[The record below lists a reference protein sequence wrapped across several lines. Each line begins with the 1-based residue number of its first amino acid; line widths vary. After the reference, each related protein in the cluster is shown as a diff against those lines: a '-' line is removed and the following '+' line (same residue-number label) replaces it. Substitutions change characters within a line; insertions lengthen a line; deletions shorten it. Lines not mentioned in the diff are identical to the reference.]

1 MRPILLS
8 FGGGINS
15 TALLLEWVEQ
25 GKPLDLVIFADTG
38 SEMPETYEFIDKYVI
53 PFCKKH
59 KIHFETVYYTVS
71 NKVAGVKKG
80 HWVEGERVS
89 IYDYYEYQK
98 AVPSM
103 IKRSCTDKF
112 KISPIEKYI
121 KQKWGD
127 KNLPLRLIG
136 IDAGESHRAKF
147 IVDPKTGK
155 KINVVAVSARS
166 INKKR
171 KFKVNK
177 KIFYKNP
184 LEIFKKNN
192 IDILFEAIGLSDGIS
207 KKVVETALKS
217 KIHVITPNKA
227 LISKHGNELAKLA
240 EKNKVN
246 LEFEASVAGGIP
258 ILRSIKEGLATNK
271 ISKVYG
277 ILNGTSNYIL
287 SEMENSNENFA
298 DVLKKAQILG
308 YAEPGNPKLD
318 LNGFDA
324 FAKVRILSALAF
336 NSKISKHKCLM
347 EGIEKIEL
355 KDIKIANQL
364 DLRIKLLGISELK
377 NNHLF
382 ETVHPCLV
390 SKKSYIGNVNG
401 VMNAVILQGKPVGES
416 VLQGEGAGPGPTSSS
431 LLSDLLSILRG
442 NIKKPFGVSVSKLK
456 SLKPYNVNNYVNSL
470 YLRFEV
476 KDKPGVLSEITN
488 RLAKYKISVKRLI
501 QTPDKKNNKAT
512 IVIITH
518 KTTETNIHNCLSIF
532 KKNKNILKTPT
543 LIRLLG

>member
-1 MRPILLS
+1 MKNTINIAVVGLGQIGNYLLNELKEKRKD
-8 FGGGINS
+8 IN
-15 TALLLEWVEQ
+15 L
-25 GKPLDLVIFADTG
+25 
-38 SEMPETYEFIDKYVI
+38 
-53 PFCKKH
+53 
-59 KIHFETVYYTVS
+59 
-71 NKVAGVKKG
+71 
-80 HWVEGERVS
+80 
-89 IYDYYEYQK
+89 
-98 AVPSM
+98 
-103 IKRSCTDKF
+103 
-112 KISPIEKYI
+112 
-121 KQKWGD
+121 
-127 KNLPLRLIG
+127 
-136 IDAGESHRAKF
+136 
-147 IVDPKTGK
+147 KTGK
-155 KINVVAVSARS
+155 KINIVAISARN

-171 KFKVNK
+171 KFKINR
-177 KIFYKNP
+177 KIFFKNP
-184 LEIFKKNN
+184 LEIFNKKK

-207 KKVVETALKS
+207 KKVVETALKNN
-217 KIHVITPNKA
+217 IHVITPNKA
-227 LISKHGNELAKLA
+227 LISKHGNYLAKLA
-240 EKNKVN
+240 ENNNVN

-258 ILRSIKEGLATNK
+258 ILRSIKEGLTTNK

-287 SEMENSNENFA
+287 SEMENSNENFL
-298 DVLKKAQILG
+298 DVLKKAQKLG

-324 FAKVRILSALAF
+324 FAKVRILSALTF
-336 NSKISKHKCLM
+336 NSKISKNKCLM

-377 NNHLF
+377 NNKLF
-382 ETVHPCLV
+382 ESVHPCLV

-401 VMNAVILQGKPVGES
+401 VMNAVILEGKPVGQN

-456 SLKPYNVNNYVNSL
+456 SLNPYNVNNYVNSL

-476 KDKPGVLSEITN
+476 KDKPGVLSQITN

-518 KTTETNIHNCLSIF
+518 KTSEFNIKKCLLVF
-532 KKNKNILKTPT
+532 KKNKNIIKTPT
-543 LIRLLG
+543 LIRLHN

>member
-1 MRPILLS
+1 MNKIINIAVVGLGQVGNYLL
-8 FGGGINS
+8 NELN
-15 TALLLEWVEQ
+15 T
-25 GKPLDLVIFADTG
+25 
-38 SEMPETYEFIDKYVI
+38 
-53 PFCKKH
+53 KK
-59 KIHFETVYYTVS
+59 KE
-71 NKVAGVKKG
+71 
-80 HWVEGERVS
+80 
-89 IYDYYEYQK
+89 
-98 AVPSM
+98 
-103 IKRSCTDKF
+103 
-112 KISPIEKYI
+112 IE
-121 KQKWGD
+121 
-127 KNLPLRLIG
+127 L
-136 IDAGESHRAKF
+136 
-147 IVDPKTGK
+147 KTGK
-155 KINVVAVSARS
+155 KIKIVAVSARN

-171 KFKVNK
+171 QFKVDK
-177 KIFYKNP
+177 KLFYKNP
-184 LEIFKKNN
+184 LDILKKHQV
-192 IDILFEAIGLSDGIS
+192 DILFEAIGQSDGVS
-207 KKVVETALKS
+207 KKIVEAALKNGT
-217 KIHVITPNKA
+217 HVVTPNKA
-227 LISKHGNELAKLA
+227 LISKHGNDLSKLA
-240 EKNKVN
+240 EKNNVN

-258 ILRSIKEGLATNK
+258 VLRAIKEGLATNK

-287 SEMENSNENFA
+287 SEMENSNKNFS
-298 DVLKKAQILG
+298 DVLKKAQQLG

-364 DLRIKLLGISELK
+364 DLRVKLLGISELK
-377 NNHLF
+377 NNQLF

-401 VMNAVILQGKPVGES
+401 VMNAVIIEGKPVGES
-416 VLQGEGAGPGPTSSS
+416 VLQGEGAGPGPTSSA

-442 NIKKPFGVSVSKLK
+442 NIKKPLGVSVSKLK

-476 KDKPGVLSEITN
+476 KDKSGVLSQITN
-488 RLAKYKISVKRLI
+488 RLAKYKISIKRII

-512 IVIITH
+512 IVIISH
-518 KTTETNIHNCLSIF
+518 KTSELNCNNCLSIF
-532 KKNKNILKTPT
+532 KNNKNILKTPT

>member
-1 MRPILLS
+1 MKNNINIAVVGLGQVGSYLL
-8 FGGGINS
+8 NELN
-15 TALLLEWVEQ
+15 T
-25 GKPLDLVIFADTG
+25 
-38 SEMPETYEFIDKYVI
+38 
-53 PFCKKH
+53 KK
-59 KIHFETVYYTVS
+59 K
-71 NKVAGVKKG
+71 
-80 HWVEGERVS
+80 
-89 IYDYYEYQK
+89 D
-98 AVPSM
+98 
-103 IKRSCTDKF
+103 
-112 KISPIEKYI
+112 IE
-121 KQKWGD
+121 
-127 KNLPLRLIG
+127 L
-136 IDAGESHRAKF
+136 
-147 IVDPKTGK
+147 KTGK
-155 KINVVAVSARS
+155 KINVVAVSARN

-171 KFKVNK
+171 QFKIDK
-177 KIFYKNP
+177 KIFFKNP
-184 LEIFKKNN
+184 LEIFNKKKV
-192 IDILFEAIGLSDGIS
+192 DILFEAIGQSDGIS
-207 KKVVETALKS
+207 KKIVETALKN

-227 LISKHGNELAKLA
+227 LISKHGNDLAKLA
-240 EKNKVN
+240 EKNNVN

-258 ILRSIKEGLATNK
+258 VLRSIKEGLATNK

-287 SEMENSNENFA
+287 TEMENSNSNFSE
-298 DVLKKAQILG
+298 VLKKAQKLG

-336 NSKISKHKCLM
+336 HSKISKYKCLM

-364 DLRIKLLGISELK
+364 DLRVKLLGISELK
-377 NNHLF
+377 NNQLF

-401 VMNAVILQGKPVGES
+401 VMNAVIIEGKPVGES
-416 VLQGEGAGPGPTSSS
+416 ILQGEGAGPGPTSSA

-442 NIKKPFGVSVSKLK
+442 NIKNPFGVKVSKLK
-456 SLKPYNVNNYVNSL
+456 SLKAYNSNNYINSL

-476 KDKPGVLSEITN
+476 KDKSGVLSQITN
-488 RLAKYKISVKRLI
+488 RLAKYKISIKRII

-518 KTTETNIHNCLSIF
+518 KTSELNCSNCLSIF
-532 KKNKNILKTPT
+532 KKNKNILKNPI

>member
-1 MRPILLS
+1 MKNNINIAVVGLGQVGSYLL
-8 FGGGINS
+8 NELN
-15 TALLLEWVEQ
+15 T
-25 GKPLDLVIFADTG
+25 
-38 SEMPETYEFIDKYVI
+38 
-53 PFCKKH
+53 KK
-59 KIHFETVYYTVS
+59 K
-71 NKVAGVKKG
+71 
-80 HWVEGERVS
+80 
-89 IYDYYEYQK
+89 D
-98 AVPSM
+98 
-103 IKRSCTDKF
+103 
-112 KISPIEKYI
+112 IE
-121 KQKWGD
+121 
-127 KNLPLRLIG
+127 L
-136 IDAGESHRAKF
+136 
-147 IVDPKTGK
+147 KTGK
-155 KINVVAVSARS
+155 KINVVAVSARN

-171 KFKVNK
+171 QFKIDK
-177 KIFYKNP
+177 KIFFTNP
-184 LEIFKKNN
+184 LEIFNKKKV
-192 IDILFEAIGLSDGIS
+192 DILFEAIGQSDGIS
-207 KKVVETALKS
+207 KKIVETALKN

-227 LISKHGNELAKLA
+227 LISKHGNDLAKLS
-240 EKNKVN
+240 EKNNVN

-287 SEMENSNENFA
+287 SEMENSNQKFSE
-298 DVLKKAQILG
+298 VLKKAQKLG

-336 NSKISKHKCLM
+336 HSKISKYKCLM

-364 DLRIKLLGISELK
+364 DLRVKLLGISELK
-377 NNHLF
+377 NNQLF

-401 VMNAVILQGKPVGES
+401 VMNAVIIEGRPVGES
-416 VLQGEGAGPGPTSSS
+416 ILQGEGAGPGPTSSA

-442 NIKKPFGVSVSKLK
+442 NIKNPFGVKVSKLK
-456 SLKPYNVNNYVNSL
+456 SFKAYNPNNYINSL

-476 KDKPGVLSEITN
+476 KDKPGVLSQITN
-488 RLAKYKISVKRLI
+488 RLAKYKISIKRII

-518 KTTETNIHNCLSIF
+518 KTSELNCSNCLSIF
-532 KKNKNILKTPT
+532 KKNKNILKNPT